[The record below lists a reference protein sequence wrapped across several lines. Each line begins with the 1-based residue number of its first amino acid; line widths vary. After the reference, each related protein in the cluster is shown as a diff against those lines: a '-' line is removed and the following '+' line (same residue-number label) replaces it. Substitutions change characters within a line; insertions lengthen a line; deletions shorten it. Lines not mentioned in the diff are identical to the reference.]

1 MTHDME
7 PQARILQIAQKKK
20 LFRLSEAIA
29 AGVHPEY
36 VRRLT
41 RLGQLTRVGRGL
53 YALPTL
59 KPTEHHTLA
68 EVAKRV
74 PKAVFCLLTALRFH
88 GLGTQNPRE
97 VWLAVD
103 RRAGLPRVDFTPVRT
118 IRISGAALTDGIDA
132 HGVEGI
138 QVRMT
143 SPARTVVDC
152 FKFRNKIG
160 LDVAVE
166 ALKDYRRLRKGT
178 ADELWR
184 QADRLRL
191 AKVIRPY
198 WDGMS

>member
-1 MTHDME
+1 ME
-7 PQARILQIAQKKK
+7 PQERLLRMARKTR
-20 LFRLSEAIA
+20 LFRLSEATA

-41 RLGQLTRVGRGL
+41 GQGQLTRVGRGL

-59 KPTEHHTLA
+59 EPTEHHTLA

-103 RRAGLPRVDFTPVRT
+103 RRAGIPRIDFTPVRT
-118 IRISGAALTDGIDA
+118 VRLSGAALTGGIDV
-132 HGVEGI
+132 HNIEGVK
-138 QVRMT
+138 VRVT

-160 LDVAVE
+160 IDVAVE
-166 ALKDYRRLRKGT
+166 ALKDYRRPPKGT
-178 ADELWR
+178 IDALWR
-184 QADRLRL
+184 GAPRLRL
-191 AKVIRPY
+191 AN
-198 WDGMS
+198 GMPPS

>member
-1 MTHDME
+1 ME
-7 PQARILQIAQKKK
+7 PHARILQIARKNK
-20 LFRLSEAIA
+20 LFRLSEATA

-74 PKAVFCLLTALRFH
+74 PKGVFCLLTALRFH

-103 RRAGLPRVDFTPVRT
+103 RRGGMPRVDFTPVRT
-118 IRISGAALTDGIDA
+118 IRISGAALTDGIEA

-138 QVRMT
+138 QVRVT

-152 FKFRNKIG
+152 FKFRNRIG

-191 AKVIRPY
+191 AKVMRPY

>member
-1 MTHDME
+1 ME
-7 PQARILQIAQKKK
+7 PQGRILRLARKKR
-20 LFRLSEAIA
+20 LFRLSEATA

-59 KPTEHHTLA
+59 EPTEHHTLA

-103 RRAGLPRVDFTPVRT
+103 RRAGIPRVDFTPVRT
-118 IRISGAALTDGIDA
+118 VRLSGDALTAGIDV
-132 HGVEGI
+132 HDIEGVK
-138 QVRMT
+138 VRVT

-152 FKFRNKIG
+152 FKFRNRIG
-160 LDVAVE
+160 IDVAVE
-166 ALKDYRRLRKGT
+166 ALKDYRRTRKGT
-178 ADELWR
+178 VDELWR
-184 QADRLRL
+184 EAARLRL
-191 AKVIRPY
+191 AKVMRPY

>member
-1 MTHDME
+1 ME
-7 PQARILQIAQKKK
+7 SQERILRMARKKR
-20 LFRLSEAIA
+20 LFRLSEATA
-29 AGVHPEY
+29 AGVHPEL

-41 RLGQLTRVGRGL
+41 RQGQLTRVGRGL

-59 KPTEHHTLA
+59 EPTEHYTLA

-103 RRAGLPRVDFTPVRT
+103 RRAGIPRVDFTPVRT
-118 IRISGAALTDGIDA
+118 IRLSGAALTTGIDV
-132 HGVEGI
+132 HNIEGVK
-138 QVRMT
+138 VRVT

-160 LDVAVE
+160 IDVAVE
-166 ALKDYRRLRKGT
+166 ALKDYRRTRKGT
-178 ADELWR
+178 VDELWR
-184 QADRLRL
+184 EAGRLRL

>member
-1 MTHDME
+1 ME
-7 PQARILQIAQKKK
+7 SQERILRMARKKR
-20 LFRLSEAIA
+20 LFRLSEATA

-41 RLGQLTRVGRGL
+41 GQGQLTRVGRGL
-53 YALPTL
+53 YALPAL
-59 KPTEHHTLA
+59 EPTEHHTLA

-74 PKAVFCLLTALRFH
+74 PKAAFCLLTALRFH

-103 RRAGLPRVDFTPVRT
+103 RRAGIPRVDFTPVRT
-118 IRISGAALTDGIDA
+118 VRLSGAALTA
-132 HGVEGI
+132 GVDVHDIEGVK
-138 QVRMT
+138 VRVT

-160 LDVAVE
+160 IDVAVE
-166 ALKDYRRLRKGT
+166 ALKDYRRTRKGT

-184 QADRLRL
+184 EADRLRL
-191 AKVIRPY
+191 AKVMRPY